1 MEKNSPSYKQEERAT
16 ALLMKYG
23 DKKLTDLQSQKKIY
37 WLLKDQII
45 PSCHN
50 FRAKVKE
57 KHKQD

>member
-1 MEKNSPSYKQEERAT
+1 
-16 ALLMKYG
+16 MKYG